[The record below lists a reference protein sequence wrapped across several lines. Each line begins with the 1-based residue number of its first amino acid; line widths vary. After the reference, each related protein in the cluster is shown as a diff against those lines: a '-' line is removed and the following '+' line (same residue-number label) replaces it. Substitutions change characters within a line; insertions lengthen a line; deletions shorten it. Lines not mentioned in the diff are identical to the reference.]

1 MTRLIR
7 NYQSGSQ
14 IVLSDHLRHHLA
26 KGGNTEIGDAELAR
40 RLRQQA
46 EERLAEAEQVLAA
59 AQRQA
64 EKIVQE
70 AEEEQ
75 VVARAAAQAAGYEE
89 GYTQGVAE
97 GRAVGEQM
105 HVEGIEEVQ
114 AVLAQLSD
122 ERARLLLDAEHETAT
137 LALAVAE
144 KVIGGLARTNRELI
158 IHTVNRALSE
168 LAITGPFALRVH
180 PTDAAYLEQAWQAP
194 QAVEDRQD
202 EQSWKLI
209 PDPHIAPGGCVVLC
223 GPSSVDARLS
233 SQLRTIV
240 NGLALSDYRLQ
251 GEEGESGAGKDA
263 EGAEDDSPS
272 GPAQT
277 STAPTRNGSRTL

>member
-105 HVEGIEEVQ
+105 LVGGIEEVQ
-114 AVLAQLSD
+114 AVLAQLSA
-122 ERARLLLDAEHETAT
+122 ERARLLLDAEHEAAT

-144 KVIGGLARTNRELI
+144 KVIGSLARTNRELI

-194 QAVEDRQD
+194 QTVDD

-209 PDPHIAPGGCVVLC
+209 ADPTIAPGGCVVLC
-223 GPSSVDARLS
+223 GPASVDARLS

-240 NGLALSDYRLQ
+240 NGLALSDYRLR